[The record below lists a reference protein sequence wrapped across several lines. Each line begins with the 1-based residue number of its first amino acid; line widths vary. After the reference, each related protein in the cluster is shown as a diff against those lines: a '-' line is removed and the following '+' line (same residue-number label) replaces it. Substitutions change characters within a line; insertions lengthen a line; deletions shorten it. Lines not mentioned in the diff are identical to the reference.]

1 MINIPIVPVVTPDI
15 SNIYFLA
22 IQAVNLGA
30 SENDNSYGQAQ
41 YQIINEAKVVVS
53 GNTCSFT
60 REESEYWITD
70 EEFAKWLTI
79 NKLNYTPTDK

>member
-1 MINIPIVPVVTPDI
+1 MIIINIQPVVQPDYTQV
-15 SNIYFLA
+15 NYLA

-30 SENDNSYGQAQ
+30 QENDQSYGQAQ
-41 YQIINEAKVVVS
+41 YQIFDQNGGLVLGS
-53 GNTCSFT
+53 TCTFS

-79 NKLNYTPTDK
+79 N